1 MLSYFFKRFLAVIPV
16 LFFVVTTVFFLLRL
30 IPGDPV
36 DFILGESANVSAR
49 DALVSA
55 FHFDKPVFEQYT
67 FYLTQIFHGNWGR
80 SYFSATPVNQ
90 LLWER
95 TLATGHLGGVA
106 MLWALFLSL
115 PLGIVAAVKKNTNL
129 DRSILVLSLVGISAP
144 SFYLGPVLALIFSVG
159 LDWFPVSGN
168 ELPGSVVL
176 PSLTLGLAMAALLTR
191 FTRASLN
198 DVLHKD
204 YVRTARAKGLG
215 NFSVV
220 VKHAFRTALI
230 PVVAIMGLQM
240 GTLLTGTVVTE
251 KVFGWPGL
259 GTLLLDSITRRDYAL
274 VQGCVLVIA
283 TIYVLVNLGTDF
295 LQTLVDPRY
304 RLGRNE

>member
-1 MLSYFFKRFLAVIPV
+1 MLFL
-16 LFFVVTTVFFLLRL
+16 VVTLVFFLLRL

-36 DFILGESANVSAR
+36 DFILGESANASAR
-49 DALVSA
+49 GALVQS
-55 FHFDKPVFEQYT
+55 FHFDKPVLEQYR
-67 FYLTQIFHGNWGR
+67 FYLQQILQGDWGR

-95 TLATGHLGGVA
+95 TLATARLGSVA
-106 MLWALFLSL
+106 MLWAIFLSM
-115 PLGIVAAVKKNTNL
+115 PLGIIAAAKKNTWL
-129 DRSILVLSLVGISAP
+129 DRTILISSLIGISAP

-191 FTRASLN
+191 FTRASLL

-215 NFSVV
+215 NFAVV

-230 PVVAIMGLQM
+230 PVVAIVGLQM

-283 TIYVLVNLGTDF
+283 TIYVLVNLTTDL
-295 LQTLVDPRY
+295 LQTSVDPRY
-304 RLGRNE
+304 KLSQF